1 MPPFRALARIILSV
15 ALLCGTRAR
24 AQEASETIEVRG
36 ERPQGSPRAPA
47 AQGTVIETAQYAGQV
62 RSISELLLGSPGV
75 SVHALGGPGQTATLS
90 LRGASADESLV
101 LLDGIPLSGP
111 GGGAPDLAALPA
123 MLLERMIVTRGV
135 LGAQFGA
142 GALGGAVELVPRSA
156 RAGKT
161 VGAEVSA
168 GSFGTARL
176 GLDASVP
183 VANGSALVAF
193 QGDRTAG
200 GFEYARQLTP
210 EIAGSPWYGFQRQNA
225 DATRGSGLLRVTQEI
240 GANAGMDVLMQGS
253 MGERGLPGPASAPTP
268 RTRELDE
275 GGLGGVR
282 LRGMAGPAAWSLR
295 AFGRLDRIE
304 LRGAQAFGDCAD
316 GAPDC
321 PRDDQRSSSGRGEA
335 ELALPA
341 GDTQFV
347 KLLLSGGGERVHGTE
362 TGVHGRSL
370 LAAAVSDD
378 LSLPGGFTLHPAV
391 RADKAGPDSGL
402 SPALAAQWHASPW
415 TLRAGWGLSFRPASF
430 TELYLDRGGVAANP
444 DLRPERAWSLDAG
457 AAFRKEGL
465 RLSAGAF
472 WSEYRDLILY
482 QLFPPARVK
491 PFNAGQAR
499 IAGVELQAVVPLP
512 AHLFAELS
520 YSFLDAVDGQRH
532 KLAYRAPHRVFARL
546 ARHGDRVEGY
556 AEAGFT
562 SSMPR
567 NAFDSAFVGSQLLL
581 NAGAGVRAA
590 GPLWLDVEAKNLLDN
605 RTYEDLFQYPLPGLS
620 IAVIARARL

>member
-1 MPPFRALARIILSV
+1 M
-15 ALLCGTRAR
+15 
-24 AQEASETIEVRG
+24 
-36 ERPQGSPRAPA
+36 
-47 AQGTVIETAQYAGQV
+47 
-62 RSISELLLGSPGV
+62 
-75 SVHALGGPGQTATLS
+75 HALGGPGQTATLS
-90 LRGASADESLV
+90 LRGASADESLI

-123 MLLERMIVTRGV
+123 TLLERMIVTRGV

-161 VGAEVSA
+161 FGAEVSA
-168 GSFGTARL
+168 GSFGTGRL
-176 GLDASVP
+176 ALDAALP
-183 VANGSALVAF
+183 LGNGSALVAL

-200 GFEYARQLTP
+200 GFQYARQLTP
-210 EIAGSPWYGFQRQNA
+210 EIAGAPFFGFQRENA
-225 DATRGSGLLRVTQEI
+225 DATRGSGLVRLTQEI
-240 GANAGMDVLMQGS
+240 GAATGIDVLLQGS
-253 MGERGLPGPASAPTP
+253 LGERGLPGPASAPTP
-268 RTRELDE
+268 RTREIDE
-275 GGLGGVR
+275 GSVGGLR
-282 LRGMAGPAAWSLR
+282 LRGMAGPAAWSVR

-316 GAPDC
+316 GTPDC

-341 GDTQFV
+341 GDAQLF
-347 KLLLSGGGERVHGTE
+347 KLLLSAGGEHAHGTE

-370 LAAAVSDD
+370 LAAAISDD
-378 LSLPGGFTLHPAV
+378 LALPAGFSLHPAL
-391 RADKAGPDSGL
+391 RAEKAGADGGV
-402 SPALAAQWHASPW
+402 SPALEAQWQAAPW
-415 TLRAGWGLSFRPASF
+415 TLRAGWGLSFRPATF

-444 DLRPERAWSLDAG
+444 QLRPERAWSLDAG
-457 AAFRKEGL
+457 AAFRREGL

-499 IAGVELQAVVPLP
+499 IAGIELQAVMPLP
-512 AHLFAELS
+512 ARLFAELS
-520 YSFLDAVDGQRH
+520 YSFLDAIDGEGH

-546 ARHGDRVEGY
+546 ARHGERLEGY
-556 AEAGFT
+556 AEAGFS

>member
-1 MPPFRALARIILSV
+1 VPPSRALARIVLPF
-15 ALLCGTRAR
+15 ALLCGTPAR
-24 AQEASETIEVRG
+24 AQEVSETIEVRG

-47 AQGTVIETAQYAGQV
+47 AQGTVIETAQYAGEV
-62 RSISELLLGSPGV
+62 RSVSELLLGSPGV

-90 LRGASADESLV
+90 LRGASADESLI

-123 MLLERMIVTRGV
+123 TLLERMIVTRGV

-156 RAGKT
+156 RAGT
-161 VGAEVSA
+161 TFGAEVSA
-168 GSFGTARL
+168 GSFGTGRL
-176 GLDASVP
+176 ALDAALP
-183 VANGSALVAF
+183 LANGSVLVAL

-200 GFEYARQLTP
+200 SFEYARQLTP

-225 DATRGSGLLRVTQEI
+225 DATRGSGLLRLTQEM
-240 GANAGMDVLMQGS
+240 GAGVGMDVLLQGS
-253 MGERGLPGPASAPTP
+253 LGERGLPGPASAPTP

-275 GGLGGVR
+275 GSVGGVR
-282 LRGMAGPAAWSLR
+282 LRGTAGPAAWSVR

-316 GAPDC
+316 GTPDC

-335 ELALPA
+335 ELALPV
-341 GDTQFV
+341 GDAQLF
-347 KLLLSGGGERVHGTE
+347 KLLLSGGGEHAHGTA
-362 TGVHGRSL
+362 TGAHGRSL
-370 LAAAVSDD
+370 LAAAISDD
-378 LSLPGGFTLHPAV
+378 LALPAGFSLHPAV
-391 RADKAGPDSGL
+391 RVDKAGTDSGV
-402 SPALAAQWHASPW
+402 SPALQTQWQAAPW
-415 TLRAGWGLSFRPASF
+415 TLRAGWGLSFRPATF
-430 TELYLDRGGVAANP
+430 TELHLDRGGVAANP
-444 DLRPERAWSLDAG
+444 RLRPERAWSVDAG
-457 AAFRKEGL
+457 AAFRRNGV
-465 RLSAGAF
+465 RLSAGVF

-499 IAGVELQAVVPLP
+499 IAGLELQAVMPLP
-512 AHLFAELS
+512 AQLFAELS
-520 YSFLDAVDGQRH
+520 YSFLDTVDGEGH

-546 ARHGDRVEGY
+546 ARHGQRLEGY
-556 AEAGFT
+556 AEAGFA
-562 SSMPR
+562 SAMPR
-567 NAFDSAFVGSQLLL
+567 NAFDTAFVGSQLLL
-581 NAGAGVRAA
+581 NAGAGVRVA
-590 GPLWLDVEAKNLLDN
+590 GSLWLDLEAKNLLDN